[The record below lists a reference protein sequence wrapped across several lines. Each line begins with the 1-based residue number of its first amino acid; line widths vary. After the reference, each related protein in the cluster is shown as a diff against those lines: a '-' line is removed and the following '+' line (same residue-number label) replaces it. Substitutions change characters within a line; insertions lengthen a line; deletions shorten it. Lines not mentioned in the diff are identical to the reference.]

1 MIFTI
6 FTDSM
11 DLYESRM
18 IEMNEKHGDYS
29 IEQAN
34 VDWQSILMHQ
44 GIDYLKELSYYD
56 KKSIH
61 NLKYFTWVEQQGK
74 DVEELNAQWYDENYW
89 PERFGIAN
97 TWDKMIEDF
106 NSKTGLIF

>member
-1 MIFTI
+1 
-6 FTDSM
+6 M

-18 IEMNEKHGDYS
+18 VEMNEKHGDYS
-29 IEQAN
+29 AEQAN

-44 GIDYLKELSYYD
+44 GIDYIKELSYYD

-74 DVEELNAQWYDENYW
+74 NVEELNDQWYSESYW
-89 PERFGIAN
+89 PERFGISK
-97 TWDKMIEDF
+97 TWDKMIDEF
-106 NSKTGLIF
+106 NSKTGLKV